1 MKPLKLTMQAF
12 GPYAGTETI
21 DFTLLGNKTFFLIS
35 GPTGSGK
42 TSILDAMTFALYGNA
57 SGEIRST
64 KTLRSDYATAD
75 IETSVTFSFSSKEHI
90 YEITRT
96 PEQEL
101 KKKRGDGNRTVT
113 AGASLVE
120 ILPEERK
127 ILATANSD
135 ATKQIEDILGF
146 KADQF
151 RQLVVLPQG
160 EFRRFLVANSKT
172 RKEILE
178 TLFKTQRYSSL
189 EKFLGDKAKDL
200 ANSYTELKNKYN
212 TLLESGQITS
222 PEELKERLTATKK
235 ALKKQE
241 TLLIQSQEAS
251 RQADAALQQAQ
262 KIADG
267 FHRLQALRTELSS
280 LQDAAPE
287 IQAKRQRLICIDAAL
302 LLKSPY
308 ESALAAVQKTK
319 QAESYL
325 AKNQSAKAM
334 AHEALQQA
342 INAMSNCDNAEELTE
357 LIMEEKKQ
365 VAQITT
371 ASHEAERLAN
381 SLKDGQPCPVC
392 GSLTHPHPA
401 TISIQEK
408 AVLENKIAQMEASI
422 NKLNVLRRNLLKA
435 QTNESTE
442 EGKVT
447 ASLEA
452 LASVQQEESK
462 AKTVFKEAFTASAFS
477 DQNALLIALRD
488 GANKELLQKEISDYD
503 KEKAALEGQLKAV
516 EEQIKDKSMPD
527 LEPLSKASEELNLQK
542 TSIATEYGATK
553 NALTTDQALDAKLNS
568 TAKLLDK
575 IQKDYGPLGALAETA
590 KGNNAYKLSFSAFVL
605 QSILDQVLEMANLR
619 LAKISFGRYTLYRSE
634 TIDDARKEQGLGL
647 EIMDAFTGRRRPVTT
662 LSGGES
668 FYTSLTLALG
678 LSDVLEAYAG
688 GLHLDTILVD
698 EGFGSLS
705 PEVLDSAISTLME
718 LQTGGRLVGIISH
731 VADLQERIP
740 TRLEIIPQ
748 QQGSTT
754 KFHIL

>member
-1 MKPLKLTMQAF
+1 MKPLNLTMQAF

-42 TSILDAMTFALYGNA
+42 TSILDAMTFALYGSA
-57 SGEIRST
+57 SGEIRGT

-75 IETSVTFSFSSKEHI
+75 LETSVAFTFSSKDHI

-101 KKKRGDGNRTVT
+101 KKKRGEGNRTVT

-120 ILPEERK
+120 ILPAERK
-127 ILATANSD
+127 ILAATNSE
-135 ATKQIEDILGF
+135 ATKQIENILGF

-160 EFRRFLVANSKT
+160 EFRRFLVADSKT

-178 TLFKTQRYSSL
+178 TLFKTQQYSSL
-189 EKFLGDKAKDL
+189 EKFLADKAKDL
-200 ANSYTELKNKYN
+200 ANAYAELKSKYA

-222 PEELKERLTATKK
+222 PEELKKRLTATKK
-235 ALKKQE
+235 ALKEQE
-241 TLLIQSQEAS
+241 VLLAATQEAS
-251 RQADAALQQAQ
+251 QQADAALQQAQ
-262 KIADG
+262 KTAES
-267 FHRLQALRTELSS
+267 FHRAQILREELLTLQEAAL
-280 LQDAAPE
+280 E
-287 IQAKRQRLICIDAAL
+287 IHVKEQRLTLIDAAL
-302 LLKSPY
+302 VLKPPY
-308 ESALAAVQKTK
+308 ENARTAVQQTK
-319 QAESYL
+319 QAAAYL
-325 AKNQSAKAM
+325 AKSQAAKSV
-334 AHEALQQA
+334 AHEAWQQA
-342 INAMSNCDNAEELTE
+342 SKAMSNCENTEELTE

-371 ASHEAERLAN
+371 ASHEVERLAN
-381 SLKDGQPCPVC
+381 SLKDGEPCPVC
-392 GSLTHPHPA
+392 GALTHPHPA
-401 TISIQEK
+401 TISSQEK
-408 AVLENKIAQMEASI
+408 ASLEKKIAQMEESI
-422 NKLNVLRRNLLKA
+422 NKLNILRRNLLQA
-435 QTNESTE
+435 QTDESRE
-442 EGKVT
+442 DGKVA
-447 ASLEA
+447 ASKEA
-452 LASVQQEESK
+452 LITAQKEEVK
-462 AKTVFKEAFTASAFS
+462 AKALFKEAFTASDFS
-477 DQNALLIALRD
+477 DQSSLLSALRD
-488 GANKELLQKEISDYD
+488 CVNKQQLQKDISNYE
-503 KEKAALEGQLKAV
+503 KQKAALEGQLKIT
-516 EEQIKDKSMPD
+516 EEQIKDKTMPD
-527 LEPLSKASEELNLQK
+527 MAPLVKTAAELNTKK
-542 TSIATEYGATK
+542 TALATEYGALK
-553 NALTTDQALDAKLNS
+553 NKLTTDETLEAKLTY
-568 TAKLLDK
+568 TAKHLDK
-575 IQKDYGPLGALAETA
+575 MQQDYGPLGALAETA

-605 QSILDQVLEMANLR
+605 QSILDRVLEMANLR

-668 FYTSLTLALG
+668 FYTSLALALG

-754 KFHIL
+754 KFHVL